1 MSVPAQGRPSY
12 AAVLRLPYARRTFG
26 ATLLG
31 RLSYGMLT
39 LSVMLAVT
47 RATGSYAAAG
57 TIMALF
63 GATSVFLSPVRA
75 ALVDRHGPRL
85 ALLPMA
91 LLYASLLG
99 ALAAASWR
107 PGAPAFLLGAIAAAA
122 GAATPPLGPSM
133 RAIWR
138 ELTDEQPLLQRAYS
152 LDGVAEEMLLIS
164 GPLLVGA
171 LVQIAPPAA
180 GVVVS
185 ALLVGVGTF
194 AFVMSPAVRDVR
206 PTAVAKAAAHSEA
219 RLQGA
224 RALLTPVV
232 VAAGVGLSLGAM
244 DLLVL
249 AFATER
255 HHGDD
260 VVAWVLA
267 ALSAGSA
274 VGGLLN
280 GAVNWRIGA
289 RVRLPLLA
297 VGLGLALAAAGL
309 APGVGALT
317 VAVACA
323 GFFVAPTLT
332 TAYLLADEVAPPERR
347 TQAGAWVNT
356 AVNAGISGGTA
367 VAGLLAARL
376 PLEVCF
382 ALAGSVTLLAALAC
396 SVRKPKTAGLPL
408 GEGSP
413 TSREPALSKQSPA
426 PSAAPPG
433 SPSTKL
439 KSPAAHAPESP
450 PQL

>member
-1 MSVPAQGRPSY
+1 MSAPAQGRPSY

-26 ATLLG
+26 AALLG
-31 RLSYGMLT
+31 RLSYGMVA

-47 RATGSYAAAG
+47 RATGSYAVAG

-63 GATSVFLSPVRA
+63 GATSVFLSPARA
-75 ALVDRHGPRL
+75 ALVDRHGPRP

-91 LLYASLLG
+91 LLYAGLLG

-138 ELTDEQPLLQRAYS
+138 ELADDQPLLQRAYS
-152 LDGVAEEMLLIS
+152 LDGVAEEMLFVS

-171 LVQIAPPAA
+171 LVQIAPSAA
-180 GVVVS
+180 GIAAS
-185 ALLVGVGTF
+185 ALLVGVGSC
-194 AFVMSPAVRDVR
+194 AFVMSPAVRDIR
-206 PTAVAKAAAHSEA
+206 PTAVAKAAARSKT
-219 RLQGA
+219 RLQVA

-249 AFATER
+249 AFAAAR
-255 HHGDD
+255 HRGDD

-280 GAVNWRIGA
+280 GAVSWRTGA

-297 VGLGLALAAAGL
+297 AGLGLALAAAGL

-323 GFFVAPTLT
+323 GFFVAPALT
-332 TAYLLADEVAPPERR
+332 TAYLLADEVAPPGRR

-367 VAGLLAARL
+367 AAGLLAARL
-376 PLEVCF
+376 PLGVCF
-382 ALAGSVTLLAALAC
+382 ALAGGVTLLAALAC
-396 SVRKPKTAGLPL
+396 AGRKPKAAGLPL

-413 TSREPALSKQSPA
+413 FSQEPALNEESRA

-433 SPSTKL
+433 SPSTRP
-439 KSPAAHAPESP
+439 KSPAAHAPGFP
-450 PQL
+450 PRR

>member
-1 MSVPAQGRPSY
+1 MSAPAQGRPSY

-26 ATLLG
+26 AALLG
-31 RLSYGMLT
+31 RLSYGMVA

-47 RATGSYAAAG
+47 RATGSYAVAG

-75 ALVDRHGPRL
+75 ALVDRHGPRP

-91 LLYASLLG
+91 LLYAGLLG

-107 PGAPAFLLGAIAAAA
+107 PGAPAFLLGAIAATA

-138 ELTDEQPLLQRAYS
+138 ELADEQPLLQRAYS
-152 LDGVAEEMLLIS
+152 LDGVAEEMLFVS

-180 GVVVS
+180 GVVAS
-185 ALLVGVGTF
+185 ALLVGVGSC
-194 AFVMSPAVRDVR
+194 AFVMSPAVRDIR
-206 PTAVAKAAAHSEA
+206 PTAVAKAAARSKT

-249 AFATER
+249 AFAAAR

-280 GAVNWRIGA
+280 GAVSWRTGA

-297 VGLGLALAAAGL
+297 AGLGLALAAAGL

-323 GFFVAPTLT
+323 GFFVAPALT
-332 TAYLLADEVAPPERR
+332 TAYLLADEVAPPGRR

-367 VAGLLAARL
+367 AAGLLAARL
-376 PLEVCF
+376 PLGVCF
-382 ALAGSVTLLAALAC
+382 ALAGGVTLLAALAC
-396 SVRKPKTAGLPL
+396 AGRKPKAAGLPL

-413 TSREPALSKQSPA
+413 FSQEPALNEESRA

-433 SPSTKL
+433 SPSTRPKA
-439 KSPAAHAPESP
+439 PAAHAPGFP
-450 PQL
+450 PRR

>member
-1 MSVPAQGRPSY
+1 MSAPAQGRPSY

-26 ATLLG
+26 AALLG
-31 RLSYGMLT
+31 RLSYGT
-39 LSVMLAVT
+39 VALSLMLAVT
-47 RATGSYAAAG
+47 RATGSYAVAG

-75 ALVDRHGPRL
+75 GLVDRHGPRP

-91 LLYASLLG
+91 LLYAGFLG
-99 ALAAASWR
+99 ALAAAAWR

-122 GAATPPLGPSM
+122 GAVTPPLGPSM
-133 RAIWR
+133 RAILR
-138 ELTDEQPLLQRAYS
+138 RLTDEQAMLQRAYS
-152 LDGVAEEMLLIS
+152 LDGVAEELLFVS
-164 GPLLVGA
+164 GPLLVGVV
-171 LVQIAPPAA
+171 VQIAPPAA

-206 PTAVAKAAAHSEA
+206 PAATVKAVARSGA
-219 RLQGA
+219 RLPGA

-232 VAAGVGLSLGAM
+232 VAGGVGLSLGAM

-249 AFATER
+249 AFAASR

-280 GAVNWRIGA
+280 GAVSWRTGT

-323 GFFVAPTLT
+323 GFFVAPALT
-332 TAYLLADEVAPPERR
+332 TAYLLADEVAPPGRR

-367 VAGLLAARL
+367 AAGVLAARL
-376 PLEVCF
+376 PLGACF
-382 ALAGSVTLLAALAC
+382 ALAGGVTLLAALAC
-396 SVRKPKTAGLPL
+396 AGRRPRTPGPPL
-408 GEGSP
+408 GDGSP
-413 TSREPALSKQSPA
+413 FGQEPALGDDAPA
-426 PSAAPPG
+426 PSAAPVGSPG
-433 SPSTKL
+433 SRPPT
-439 KSPAAHAPESP
+439 PAAHAPEP
-450 PQL
+450 PTRP